1 MRSRGWFLAL
11 EERGSTIDAHR
22 FSRIAGAGIVA
33 CGVVGGHVPVTSE
46 NVVDVL
52 TVGGCHGVA
61 GAACSDC
68 EAKKGGEGVAR
79 KRGKEETF
87 PEIEGGGSIPDGISN
102 EEFSISFSVSFHC
115 STLTHNK
122 TE

>member
-68 EAKKGGEGVAR
+68 EAKKGGGGGGPQEREGR
-79 KRGKEETF
+79 NIPRNRRRRINTRWDIKRGIF
-87 PEIEGGGSIPDGISN
+87 D
-102 EEFSISFSVSFHC
+102 FF
-115 STLTHNK
+115 
-122 TE
+122 